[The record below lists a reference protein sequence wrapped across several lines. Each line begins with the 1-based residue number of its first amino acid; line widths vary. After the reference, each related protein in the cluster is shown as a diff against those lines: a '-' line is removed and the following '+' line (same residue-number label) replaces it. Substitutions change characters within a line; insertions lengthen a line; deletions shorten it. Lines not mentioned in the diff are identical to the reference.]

1 MNKRSAWARVFPF
14 LQWIP
19 LLSGKNVQAD
29 LLAGITGAIIVL
41 PQGVAF
47 ALIAGLPPEYGLF
60 TAMITPII
68 AALFGSSFHLVS
80 GPTTAISLV
89 VFASLSKDA
98 VPGTPLYIQL
108 AVTQC
113 FMAGVFQLIFGLFRV
128 GKLVKYVSQ
137 TVIAGFTAG
146 AAILIITSQLP
157 HILGVHLP
165 NGLSFLGNWKSLLL
179 SWDQINQWVLLVGA
193 GTWLM
198 AVGLKRI
205 WPKLPYM
212 LIAMVFGS
220 VLNLAIGGVEKGVPL
235 VGEISESLPA
245 FAWPDLALENVK
257 LLFGDALAIALLGL
271 IQSVAIA
278 RAIAL
283 QSKQELNANQE
294 FVGQGLSNVLGSM
307 FSCYAGAG
315 SFTRSGLNY
324 QSGAKTPL
332 SAIFASAFLA
342 IMVLMF
348 ASLTAYLPLP
358 SMGGIILIVGA
369 NLIDLSYI
377 KDIFKGKDQEI
388 VVLLVTFLST
398 LFLDLQY
405 AIYLGVFTS
414 FVFYLFKRARSN
426 AQEKKV
432 SEKDS

>member
-1 MNKRSAWARVFPF
+1 MNKRSAWASIFPF
-14 LQWIP
+14 LEWVPKID
-19 LLSGKNVQAD
+19 GKSLQAD

-60 TAMITPII
+60 TAMITPLI

-89 VFASLSKDA
+89 VFASISKHA
-98 VPGTPLYIQL
+98 APGSELYIQL
-108 AVTQC
+108 AITQC
-113 FMAGVFQLIFGLFRV
+113 LVAGIFQLAFGLLRV

-137 TVIAGFTAG
+137 TVITGFTAG

-157 HILGVHLP
+157 HILGVKLT
-165 NGLSFLGNWKSLLL
+165 NGLSFFENWQSLIL
-179 SWDQINQWVLLVGA
+179 SIDQINYWVLLVGL

-198 AVGLKRI
+198 AVGLKRF

-220 VLNLAIGGVEKGVPL
+220 VLNLAIGGPERGVPL
-235 VGEISESLPA
+235 VGEINESLPN
-245 FAWPDLALENVK
+245 FAWPNLELDNVK
-257 LLFGDALAIALLGL
+257 LLLGDALAIALLGL

-283 QSKQELNANQE
+283 QSQQKLNANQE
-294 FVGQGLSNVLGSM
+294 FVGQGLSNIVGSL

-332 SAIFASAFLA
+332 AAIFASLVLG

-369 NLIDLSYI
+369 NLIDASYI
-377 KDIFKGKDQEI
+377 KNVFTASWQEV

-398 LFLDLQY
+398 LFLDLQF
-405 AIYLGVFTS
+405 AIYLGVLTS
-414 FVFYLFKRARSN
+414 FLFS
-426 AQEKKV
+426 
-432 SEKDS
+432 